1 MIYDGLWHLVY
12 HRKSMIYF
20 GLFGFTI
27 FAYTMIK
34 SYDNH
39 VTIEFIRTLLLS
51 LFFLNGLVQG
61 NIFTGNQFQFSYQSI
76 DYSILS
82 IFGNLWDSSE
92 FALTIYYILQPLEKT
107 HHFTYLVHPYYY
119 TMVIY
124 QYY

>member
-20 GLFGFTI
+20 GLLGFTI
-27 FAYTMIK
+27 FAYTLIK

-61 NIFTGNQFQFSYQSI
+61 NIST
-76 DYSILS
+76 
-82 IFGNLWDSSE
+82 GNLWDSSE
-92 FALTIYYILQPLEKT
+92 FALPIYYILQPLEKNT
-107 HHFTYLVHPYYY
+107 SLHIFSTSLLHLITLLWLFINITSYYSVV
-119 TMVIY
+119 TSKLLLL
-124 QYY
+124 

>member
-1 MIYDGLWHLVY
+1 
-12 HRKSMIYF
+12 
-20 GLFGFTI
+20 
-27 FAYTMIK
+27 MIK

-92 FALTIYYILQPLEKT
+92 FALTIYYILQPLEKKHT
-107 HHFTYLVHPYYY
+107 TSH
-119 TMVIY
+119 I
-124 QYY
+124 